1 MSLESLP
8 KKIQYLIIDSNYITQ
23 GTKNN
28 FSINFGYDS
37 NTFVQEMKDV
47 VGIQIIDFY
56 ITQVGTNDNG
66 STDAAK
72 FIDIYCPEIPI
83 PAQLLSE
90 QSGHIFARIPLER
103 NFGGSNSIIVY
114 DKQGRIHNRNKNLFN
129 PISIKNLSF
138 QIYEYQ
144 GDGDYLLL
152 KDTTDFY
159 MILEITTIDHKEKQ
173 KNDRLEETL
182 DKLNNILERLV
193 PSETVTQD
201 SQNKN
206 DEIIPKY
213 YIWVIV
219 GVMCLCVLF
228 LLFHGNGSSNS
239 T

>member
-1 MSLESLP
+1 MSLDSLP

-47 VGIQIIDFY
+47 IGIHIVDFY
-56 ITQVGTNDNG
+56 VTQVGTNDNG
-66 STDAAK
+66 ITDAAK
-72 FIDIYCPEIPI
+72 FIDIYCPDIPT

-103 NFGGSNSIIVY
+103 NFGGSNSIVVY
-114 DKQGRIHNRNKNLFN
+114 DKQGRIHPRNKNLFN

-138 QIYEYQ
+138 QLYEYQ
-144 GDGDYLLL
+144 GDGDYELL
-152 KDTTDFY
+152 KNTTDFY

-173 KNDRLEETL
+173 KNDKLEETIG
-182 DKLNNILERLV
+182 KLNNILEKLV
-193 PSETVTQD
+193 PPEPETQIIHD
-201 SQNKN
+201 KK

-213 YIWVIV
+213 YIWGIV
-219 GVMCLCVLF
+219 GIMCLCVLF
-228 LLFHGNGSSNS
+228 LLFRRRSSDIA
-239 T
+239 

>member
-8 KKIQYLIIDSNYITQ
+8 KKIQYIIIDSNYITQ

-47 VGIQIIDFY
+47 VGIQLVDFY
-56 ITQVGTNDNG
+56 VTQVGINDAGTTN
-66 STDAAK
+66 AAK
-72 FIDIYCPEIPI
+72 FIDIYCPEIPL

-103 NFGGSNSIIVY
+103 NFGGSNSVVVY

-138 QIYEYQ
+138 KLYEYQ

-159 MILEITTIDHKEKQ
+159 MVLEITTIDHKEKQ
-173 KNDRLEETL
+173 KNDKLEETL
-182 DKLNNILERLV
+182 EKLNNILEKLLPPESTV
-193 PSETVTQD
+193 ET
-201 SQNKN
+201 SQLKS
-206 DEIIPKY
+206 DDIIPKY
-213 YIWVIV
+213 YTWIIV
-219 GVMCLCVLF
+219 GVMCLCVVF
-228 LLFHGNGSSNS
+228 LIFRGSGNS